1 MMKYNFI
8 LYVMLLCFSQTRA
21 QMPSEYAITPPM
33 GWNSWNSFGL
43 EVTEVEVKATADY
56 MAEHLL
62 PFGWEYVVLDA
73 GWYFPPEI
81 TTKIGGMKK
90 PPQWIDE
97 YGRLIPD
104 ETKFTSSADGAGF
117 KPIADYVHSKGL
129 KFGIHIMRGIPWNAA
144 SQKKPILGSAK
155 SAGDVADYSNAC
167 NWSNIMVGLKM
178 NDDASQAYYNSLFK
192 LYAEWGVDYVKVD
205 DVAREF
211 RNLDMMA
218 IAKAIE
224 NSGRKMVLSVSP
236 GASPL
241 NKASFFKEYTNMYR
255 ISNDLWDHWK
265 FVPRQMEY
273 CVQWYPHIT
282 EGHWPDIDMLPFGKL
297 RITGGDDW
305 VASLLEDSYE
315 NIGNELSR
323 LTDIEKQT
331 VMSLFCIFR
340 SPLMF
345 GGYFL
350 ESDEFSLS
358 LITNQEALEVNQKS
372 SNNKLLRKSGSLYIW
387 MADNTDTG
395 DKYVALFNLGETD
408 QTMKFT
414 LNELGIETES
424 YVRDIWERSDMGI
437 YSNEVS
443 LLVKKHGSKFLKVSE
458 KSKTAILLP
467 SITNVNFAAVYPN
480 PLGNT
485 NYINID
491 CSKTMYAEINIYNQL
506 GQLIDNTYSGLLT
519 KGKNQIAINNRESIQ
534 GIHVL
539 KINTKTEVLSFKML
553 FY

>member
-1 MMKYNFI
+1 MIRYCFTF
-8 LYVMLLCFSQTRA
+8 YVLLLCFSQTQA
-21 QMPSEYAITPPM
+21 QIPSEYAPTPPM

-43 EVTEVEVKATADY
+43 DVTEVEVKATVDY

-62 PFGWEYVVLDA
+62 HFGWEYVVLDA

-81 TTKIGGMKK
+81 TTRTGGMKK

-104 ETKFTSSADGAGF
+104 ETKFPSSANGAGF
-117 KPIADYVHSKGL
+117 KPLADYVHSKGL

-144 SQKKPILGSAK
+144 SQKTPIYGSTK
-155 SAGDVADYSNAC
+155 SAGDVADYNNVC
-167 NWSNIMVGLKM
+167 QWSNIMVGLKM

-192 LYAEWGVDYVKVD
+192 LYAEWGVDYIKVD

-211 RNLDMMA
+211 RNLDMIA

-224 NSGRKMVLSVSP
+224 NSGREIVLSVSP

-265 FVPRQMEY
+265 FVPRQMDY

-305 VASLLEDSYE
+305 IASLLEDSYE

-331 VMSLFCIFR
+331 LMSLFCIFR

-358 LITNQEALEVNQKS
+358 LITNQEALDVNQKS
-372 SNNKLLRKSGSLYIW
+372 SNNKLLRKSGRLYTW
-387 MADNTDTG
+387 VAENPNTG

-408 QTMKFT
+408 QTMTFT
-414 LNELGIETES
+414 LNELGIES
-424 YVRDIWERSDMGI
+424 SGIIWDIWAESDLGTFA
-437 YSNEVS
+437 NEVS
-443 LLVKKHGSKFLKVSE
+443 LEVAKHGSKLLKL
-458 KSKTAILLP
+458 SKTGETSVMKA
-467 SITNVNFAAVYPN
+467 SITNVNFAEVYPN

-485 NYINID
+485 NHINID

-506 GQLIDNTYSGLLT
+506 GQLIENIFSGLLT
-519 KGKNQIAINNRESIQ
+519 KGRNQITITNRESIK
-534 GIHVL
+534 GMHIL
-539 KINTKTEVLSFKML
+539 KINTNTEVLSFKLL
-553 FY
+553 FD